1 VDVAEAR
8 GGAEADELRRRAA
21 SLRQRGLTLDGIAR
35 RLRISPRRVAGLLRE
50 AGIDPRACEVRCAG
64 CRRVLARGAA
74 GLRGNAPTV
83 CVVCLA
89 RTPGVSFGQRL
100 LAYRLAAGMTQRQ
113 LAELAG
119 LDAGTVWSY
128 EQDETVPRGP
138 RLARLVAVLGPG
150 LAEPER

>member
-8 GGAEADELRRRAA
+8 GGAEADRLKRRAA
-21 SLRQRGLTLDGIAR
+21 ALRRRGLTLDGIAQ
-35 RLRISPRRVAGLLRE
+35 RLGITPRRAAALLRE
-50 AGIDPRACEVRCAG
+50 AGIDPRASEVRCSS
-64 CRRVLARGAA
+64 CRRVVARGAA

-89 RTPGVSFGQRL
+89 GTPGVSFGQRL
-100 LAYRLAAGMTQRQ
+100 RAYRLAAWLTQRQ
-113 LAELAG
+113 LADLAG